1 MTVVRG
7 KLTGPPHLFMKE
19 YMKLM
24 TPDRRGITLPQEW
37 AP

>member
-1 MTVVRG
+1 MIVVRG
-7 KLTGPPHLFMKE
+7 RFTGHPHLFMKE
-19 YMKLM
+19 YRKLM